1 MSRTRFIVAAVLVAL
16 AAVVAGWTW
25 DCRGTESVNPAA
37 AGYVID
43 GPSDGAEI

>member
-1 MSRTRFIVAAVLVAL
+1 MSRTRLAVAAFLVAL

-25 DCRGTESVNPAA
+25 DCRGTESVGPASA
-37 AGYVID
+37 AHHID